1 MICSICLQDIKYG
14 KKINCSHKFC
24 YECIKKWYKKSKQCP
39 ICRSIFDLSNFHHYN
54 TRYNYFHQ
62 NREYIINKM
71 KLLMIDFNELEYDD
85 KIDRFEEI
93 LKYVFDNKIL
103 LKNKKFKLA
112 VIEKIDKLKNM
123 NEILGFYWSQKIFC
137 E

>member
-1 MICSICLQDIKYG
+1 
-14 KKINCSHKFC
+14 
-24 YECIKKWYKKSKQCP
+24 
-39 ICRSIFDLSNFHHYN
+39 
-54 TRYNYFHQ
+54 
-62 NREYIINKM
+62 M

-123 NEILGFYWSQKIFC
+123 NEILGFYWGQKIFC